1 MKDMIGQDLNP
12 GDFFLMSG
20 GNPRYGGLVIEIG
33 IVLSLGNKMMRTL
46 VSRFDK
52 VKAKP
57 TNKTSKKVL
66 RIDLTENMKK
76 TKLCLSFKNITRN
89 YNGKQSYF

>member
-12 GDFFLMSG
+12 GDFFLMPG

-76 TKLCLSFKNITRN
+76 NEAVLKLQEYYEKL
-89 YNGKQSYF
+89 